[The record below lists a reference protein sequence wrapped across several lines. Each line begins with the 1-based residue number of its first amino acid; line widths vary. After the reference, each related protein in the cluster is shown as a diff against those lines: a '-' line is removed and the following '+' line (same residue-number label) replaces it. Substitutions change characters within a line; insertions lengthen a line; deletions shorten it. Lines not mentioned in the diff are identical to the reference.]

1 MTAQKCLGPLHSW
14 LVSFGP
20 ERHDDFVERH
30 LGSAWVQKDY
40 FCKGWVQV
48 LMVVILKI
56 MINLIFKIFND
67 QSHDHEGEDLLDRT
81 VFVV

>member
-1 MTAQKCLGPLHSW
+1 MTTSLNDILAQHG
-14 LVSFGP
+14 F
-20 ERHDDFVERH
+20 
-30 LGSAWVQKDY
+30 QKDY

-48 LMVVILKI
+48 LMVVILEI